1 MGMPNKENWRDIVA
15 SSLGWEQAHATLENA
30 LNGLPPNLRGK
41 QPPTFPHSVWQ
52 LLEHIRIT
60 QHDLLDFCQNPDYV
74 EKLEWPRDYW
84 PATVEPAD
92 DAAWDRSIGDCRSD
106 REALARF
113 TTETKLDL
121 TDKIPR
127 GSGQTYLRT
136 VLLAVDHA
144 SYHIGQIVA
153 VRRLL
158 GAWPAK

>member
-1 MGMPNKENWRDIVA
+1 MPNKENWRDIVA
-15 SSLGWEQAHATLENA
+15 SSLGWEQGHATLENA
-30 LNGLPPNLRGK
+30 IKGLPSTSRGK
-41 QPPTFPHSVWQ
+41 KPASFPHSVWQ

-84 PATVEPAD
+84 PPTAEPPD
-92 DAAWDRSIGDCRSD
+92 EAAWDKSIADCQAD

-113 TTETKLDL
+113 TKETELNL
-121 TDKIPR
+121 AERIPR

-158 GAWPAK
+158 GEWPAKQ